1 MNKVTKI
8 WVTQVDLAQDLEVS
22 PTTVKELTAKNVLTR
37 IKGKGYDLRQARL
50 DYISHLR
57 EMAAGRYSL
66 RFVKDC
72 GHGMDVG
79 LVQAATSEAT
89 FPWLSLI
96 VLLPAAGALFMP
108 LLPGDDDQPSPWP
121 RNLALAVLLVDLLL
135 MLVVFA
141 TRFDPSIDGLQ
152 LVERVSWLPVIGLE
166 WSLGA
171 DGLSA
176 PLVVLSGLVT
186 LLSVAASWSVER
198 KSRLYFALLLVQA
211 SAQGIVF
218 LSQDFLLFF
227 LAWEL
232 ELVPVYLLI
241 AIWGGQN
248 RQYAATKFIL
258 YTALA
263 SLLILISGLALALSG
278 DQFTLNLTEL
288 AARSPGGSFG
298 LLCYLGF
305 LVGFGVKLPMFPLHT
320 WLPDAHGEANAP
332 VSMLLAGVL
341 LKMGGYALL
350 RFNVQML
357 PDAHLTLAPALVIIG
372 IVNIIYGA
380 LNAFAQDNVKRRI
393 ACSSVSHMGFV
404 LLGIG
409 AVNALG
415 ISGAML
421 QMVSHGL
428 IAAAMFF
435 VTGVF
440 YERTK
445 TLSIPNM
452 GGLAKALP
460 ITFAFFLASSLASLA
475 LPGMSGFISEITVF
489 LGITSQENFTS
500 LFRAITVLMAAIGLV
515 LTPIYLLS
523 MCRRVFFG
531 PRIPALASV
540 ADMQPRELVIG
551 LSLLVP
557 TLVIGIWPRV
567 AMDLYEAST
576 DALASQ
582 LSSLSL
588 IALIN
593 RLPLG

>member
-1 MNKVTKI
+1 MDATMPI
-8 WVTQVDLAQDLEVS
+8 SAAS
-22 PTTVKELTAKNVLTR
+22 SLTA
-37 IKGKGYDLRQARL
+37 A
-50 DYISHLR
+50 
-57 EMAAGRYSL
+57 
-66 RFVKDC
+66 
-72 GHGMDVG
+72 
-79 LVQAATSEAT
+79 

-96 VLLPAAGALFMP
+96 VLLPAAAALIMP
-108 LLPGDDDQPSPWP
+108 LLPGDEDDPTLP
-121 RNLALAVLLVDLLL
+121 RLLALATLGVDLAL
-135 MLVVFA
+135 MLWVFS
-141 TRFDPSIDGLQ
+141 RHFDGSLSTLQ
-152 LVERVSWLPVIGLE
+152 LVERVPWVPTLGLE
-166 WSLGA
+166 WSLAA

-176 PLVVLSGLVT
+176 PVVVLSGLVT
-186 LLSVAASWSVER
+186 FLAVAASWNVNR
-198 KSRLYFALLLVQA
+198 KTRLYFGLLLLQA
-211 SAQGIVF
+211 SAQGLVF

-241 AIWGGQN
+241 AIWGGKQ

-258 YTALA
+258 YTASA

-278 DQFTLNLTEL
+278 DSFTLNLSEL
-288 AARSPGGSFG
+288 AARSPGGTFG

-305 LVGFGVKLPMFPLHT
+305 LIGFGVKLPIFPLHT

-357 PDAHLTLAPALVIIG
+357 PEIHLLLAPALVVLG

-409 AVNALG
+409 AIDALG
-415 ISGAML
+415 MSGAML
-421 QMVSHGL
+421 QMISHGL
-428 IAAAMFF
+428 IAASMFF
-435 VTGVF
+435 FTGVF
-440 YERTK
+440 HDRTK

-489 LGITSQENFTS
+489 LGVTSNDGFTVP
-500 LFRAITVLMAAIGLV
+500 FRVLTIVLAAIGLV
-515 LTPIYLLS
+515 LTPVYLLS
-523 MCRRVFFG
+523 LCRRVFFG
-531 PRIPALASV
+531 PRIPALAV
-540 ADMQPRELVIG
+540 VGDMNPRELVIG

-557 TLVIGIWPRV
+557 TLVIGFWPRV
-567 AMDLYEAST
+567 AIDFYQAST
-576 DALASQ
+576 NALAIELSNTSQ
-582 LSSLSL
+582 LALSHWP
-588 IALIN
+588 IF
-593 RLPLG
+593 G

>member
-1 MNKVTKI
+1 M
-8 WVTQVDLAQDLEVS
+8 DASLSLEVAS
-22 PTTVKELTAKNVLTR
+22 QV
-37 IKGKGYDLRQARL
+37 
-50 DYISHLR
+50 S
-57 EMAAGRYSL
+57 
-66 RFVKDC
+66 
-72 GHGMDVG
+72 
-79 LVQAATSEAT
+79 
-89 FPWLSLI
+89 FPWLSLVI
-96 VLLPAAGALFMP
+96 LLPVAGALVIP
-108 LLPGDDDQPSPWP
+108 LLPKSIEESFLP
-121 RNLALAVLLVDLLL
+121 RNIAIAIL
-135 MLVVFA
+135 
-141 TRFDPSIDGLQ
+141 SIDFLLILGVFSKLYDSNLEGLQ
-152 LVERVSWLPVIGLE
+152 LIERTSWVKFIGLE
-166 WSLGA
+166 WSLGV

-176 PLVVLSGLVT
+176 PLVLLSGLIT
-186 LLSVAASWSVER
+186 LLSALASWKVNT
-198 KSRLYFALLLVQA
+198 KTRLYFSLLLIQA
-211 SAQGIVF
+211 SAQCLVF

-241 AIWGGQN
+241 AIWGGSR

-278 DQFTLNLTEL
+278 DQFSLNLSEL
-288 AARSPGGSFG
+288 AIRSATGNFG
-298 LLCYLGF
+298 LLCYIGF
-305 LVGFGVKLPMFPLHT
+305 LIGFGVKLPIFPLHT

-350 RFNVQML
+350 RFNVQIL
-357 PDAHLTLAPALVIIG
+357 PEAHMQLAPGLIIIG

-409 AVNALG
+409 AINSLG

-421 QMVSHGL
+421 QMISHGL

-435 VTGVF
+435 FTGSF
-440 YERTK
+440 YERTN

-452 GGLAKALP
+452 GGLAKVLP
-460 ITFAFFLASSLASLA
+460 ITFAFFLATSLASLA

-500 LFRAITVLMAAIGLV
+500 IFRAISIFLAAIGLV
-515 LTPIYLLS
+515 LSPIYLLS

-540 ADMQPRELVIG
+540 NEMNYRELSIG

-557 TLVIGIWPRV
+557 TLLIGLWPRAV
-567 AMDLYEAST
+567 INFYEAST
-576 DALASQ
+576 DALASRFAT
-582 LSSLSL
+582 LSL
-588 IALIN
+588 AAIS
-593 RLPLG
+593 

>member
-1 MNKVTKI
+1 M
-8 WVTQVDLAQDLEVS
+8 LAVAERPAPPHCRTPLPVMDATLPLLAAS
-22 PTTVKELTAKNVLTR
+22 TLPPATA
-37 IKGKGYDLRQARL
+37 G
-50 DYISHLR
+50 S
-57 EMAAGRYSL
+57 AA
-66 RFVKDC
+66 
-72 GHGMDVG
+72 
-79 LVQAATSEAT
+79 

-96 VLLPAAGALFMP
+96 VLLPAAAALLMP
-108 LLPGDDDQPSPWP
+108 LLPGDSNDPKLP
-121 RNLALAVLLVDLLL
+121 RSLALAALGADLAL
-135 MLVVFA
+135 MLWCFS
-141 TRFDPSIDGLQ
+141 RHFDGHQSDLQ
-152 LVERVSWLPVIGLE
+152 LVERLPWVPALGLE

-186 LLSVAASWSVER
+186 LLAVGASWNIQR
-198 KSRLYFALLLVQA
+198 KTRLYFGLLLLQA
-211 SAQGIVF
+211 SAQSLVF

-241 AIWGGQN
+241 AIWGGKQ

-258 YTALA
+258 YTATA
-263 SLLILISGLALALSG
+263 SLLILISGLALALNG
-278 DQFTLNLTEL
+278 PFTLNLNEL
-288 AARSPGGSFG
+288 AARSPGGGFG

-357 PDAHLTLAPALVIIG
+357 PAAHLQLAPALVVLG

-409 AVNALG
+409 AIDALG
-415 ISGAML
+415 LSGAML
-421 QMVSHGL
+421 QMISHGL

-440 YERTK
+440 YERTE

-460 ITFAFFLASSLASLA
+460 VTFAFFLASSLASLA
-475 LPGMSGFISEITVF
+475 LPGMSGFVSEITVF
-489 LGITSQENFTS
+489 LGLTANDGFTVG
-500 LFRAITVLMAAIGLV
+500 FRVIAVILAAIGLV
-515 LTPIYLLS
+515 LTPVYLLS
-523 MCRRVFFG
+523 LCRRVFFG
-531 PRIPALASV
+531 PRIPALAV
-540 ADMQPRELVIG
+540 VGDMRPRELLIG
-551 LSLLVP
+551 FSLLVP
-557 TLVIGIWPRV
+557 TLVIGFWPRV
-567 AMDLYEAST
+567 AIDFYEAST
-576 DALASQ
+576 NALATQ
-582 LSSLSL
+582 LAGVGNQLLAAAGSL
-588 IALIN
+588 
-593 RLPLG
+593 G

>member
-1 MNKVTKI
+1 MDASLST
-8 WVTQVDLAQDLEVS
+8 TLASAVN
-22 PTTVKELTAKNVLTR
+22 P
-37 IKGKGYDLRQARL
+37 
-50 DYISHLR
+50 
-57 EMAAGRYSL
+57 
-66 RFVKDC
+66 
-72 GHGMDVG
+72 
-79 LVQAATSEAT
+79 AT

-96 VLLPAAGALFMP
+96 VLLPSAAALLMP
-108 LLPGDDDQPSPWP
+108 VLPGDPDDP
-121 RNLALAVLLVDLLL
+121 RLPRGIALVALALDLGL
-135 MLVVFA
+135 MLWVFA
-141 TRFDPSIDGLQ
+141 RHFDGSLSSLQ
-152 LVERVSWLPVIGLE
+152 LVERVPWVPALGLE
-166 WSLGA
+166 WSLAA

-186 LLSVAASWSVER
+186 LLSVAASWNVSR
-198 KSRLYFALLLVQA
+198 KTRLYFGLMLLQA
-211 SAQGIVF
+211 SAQGLVF

-241 AIWGGQN
+241 AIWGGKQ

-258 YTALA
+258 YTATA
-263 SLLILISGLALALSG
+263 SLLILISGLALALNG
-278 DQFTLNLTEL
+278 PFTLNLSEL
-288 AARSPGGSFG
+288 AARSPGGTFG

-357 PDAHLTLAPALVIIG
+357 PDIHLLLAPALVVLG
-372 IVNIIYGA
+372 IVNIVYGA

-409 AVNALG
+409 AVDALG
-415 ISGAML
+415 LSGAML
-421 QMVSHGL
+421 QMISHGL

-440 YERTK
+440 YERTE

-452 GGLAKALP
+452 GGLAKVLP

-475 LPGMSGFISEITVF
+475 LPGMSGFVSEITVF
-489 LGITSQENFTS
+489 LGVTANDGFTTG
-500 LFRAITVLMAAIGLV
+500 FRVITVVLAAIGLV
-515 LTPIYLLS
+515 LTPVYLLS
-523 MCRRVFFG
+523 LCRRVFFG
-531 PRIPALASV
+531 PRIPALAV
-540 ADMQPRELVIG
+540 VGDMKPRELLIG
-551 LSLLVP
+551 LCLLVP
-557 TLVIGIWPRV
+557 TLVIGFWPRV
-567 AMDLYEAST
+567 AIDLYEAST
-576 DALASQ
+576 NGLATQLASHATFALA
-582 LSSLSL
+582 
-588 IALIN
+588 
-593 RLPLG
+593 RTPVFG

>member
-1 MNKVTKI
+1 
-8 WVTQVDLAQDLEVS
+8 
-22 PTTVKELTAKNVLTR
+22 
-37 IKGKGYDLRQARL
+37 
-50 DYISHLR
+50 
-57 EMAAGRYSL
+57 
-66 RFVKDC
+66 
-72 GHGMDVG
+72 MDAP
-79 LVQAATSEAT
+79 LLLSATSRLTTE

-96 VLLPAAGALFMP
+96 ALLPATGALLLP
-108 LLPGDDDQPSPWP
+108 LLPGDGTDP
-121 RNLALAVLLVDLLL
+121 RGPRTVALVVLLADLLL
-135 MLVVFA
+135 MLWVFSQ
-141 TRFDPSIDGLQ
+141 RFDGGSSALQ
-152 LVERVSWLPVIGLE
+152 LVERVPWVPFLGLE
-166 WSLGA
+166 WSLAA

-186 LLSVAASWSVER
+186 LLAVAASWNVNS
-198 KSRLYFALLLVQA
+198 KTNLYFGLLLLQA
-211 SAQGIVF
+211 SAQSLVF

-241 AIWGGQN
+241 AIWGGAQ

-258 YTALA
+258 YTATA
-263 SLLILISGLALALSG
+263 SLLILVSGLALALGG
-278 DQFTLNLTEL
+278 DSFTLNLADL
-288 AARSPGGSFG
+288 SSRSYGGSFG

-305 LVGFGVKLPMFPLHT
+305 LVGFGVKLPIFPLHT
-320 WLPDAHGEANAP
+320 WLPDAHGEASAP

-357 PDAHLTLAPALVIIG
+357 PEVHLRLAPALIVLG

-409 AVNALG
+409 AINSLG
-415 ISGAML
+415 MSGAML
-421 QMVSHGL
+421 QMISHGL
-428 IAAAMFF
+428 IAASMFF

-452 GGLAKALP
+452 GGLAKVLP

-475 LPGMSGFISEITVF
+475 LPGMSGFVSEITVF
-489 LGITSQENFTS
+489 LGVTSNEGFTTS
-500 LFRAITVLMAAIGLV
+500 FRIVTVLLAAIGLV
-515 LTPIYLLS
+515 LTPVYLLS

-531 PRIPALASV
+531 PRIPALAV
-540 ADMQPRELVIG
+540 LGDMRPRELVIG
-551 LSLLVP
+551 LVLLVP
-557 TLVIGIWPRV
+557 TLAIGFWPRL
-567 AMDLYEAST
+567 AIDFYGAST
-576 DALASQ
+576 TALAQTVANQSV
-582 LSSLSL
+582 
-588 IALIN
+588 IALS
-593 RLPLG
+593 RLPALG

>member
-1 MNKVTKI
+1 M
-8 WVTQVDLAQDLEVS
+8 DASLAPSLASV
-22 PTTVKELTAKNVLTR
+22 
-37 IKGKGYDLRQARL
+37 
-50 DYISHLR
+50 
-57 EMAAGRYSL
+57 AGS
-66 RFVKDC
+66 
-72 GHGMDVG
+72 
-79 LVQAATSEAT
+79 AP

-96 VLLPAAGALFMP
+96 VLLPSAAALLMP
-108 LLPGDDDQPSPWP
+108 LLPGDPDDP
-121 RNLALAVLLVDLLL
+121 RLPRSVALGALALDLIL
-135 MLVVFA
+135 MLWVFS
-141 TRFDPSIDGLQ
+141 RHFDGSLSSLQ
-152 LVERVSWLPVIGLE
+152 LVERVSWVPTLGLE
-166 WSLGA
+166 WSLAA

-186 LLSVAASWSVER
+186 LLAVAASWSIQR
-198 KSRLYFALLLVQA
+198 KTRLYFALMLLQA
-211 SAQGIVF
+211 SAQGLVF

-241 AIWGGQN
+241 AIWGGPQ

-278 DQFTLNLTEL
+278 DHFTLNLSEL
-288 AARSPGGSFG
+288 SARSAGGTFG

-357 PDAHLTLAPALVIIG
+357 PEVHRQLAPALVVLG

-409 AVNALG
+409 AIDALG
-415 ISGAML
+415 LSGAML

-435 VTGVF
+435 ITGVF

-452 GGLAKALP
+452 GGLAKVLP

-475 LPGMSGFISEITVF
+475 LPGMSGFVSEITVF
-489 LGITSQENFTS
+489 LGITANDGFTTG
-500 LFRAITVLMAAIGLV
+500 FRVITVVLAAIGLV
-515 LTPIYLLS
+515 LTPVYLLS
-523 MCRRVFFG
+523 LCRRVFFG
-531 PRIPALASV
+531 PRIPALAV
-540 ADMQPRELVIG
+540 VGDMNPRELLIG
-551 LSLLVP
+551 LMLLVP
-557 TLVIGIWPRV
+557 TLMIGFWPRV
-567 AMDLYEAST
+567 AIDLYEAST
-576 DALASQ
+576 NALATQ
-582 LSSLSL
+582 LADSASV
-588 IALIN
+588 ALGL
-593 RLPLG
+593 LPLPG

>member
-1 MNKVTKI
+1 
-8 WVTQVDLAQDLEVS
+8 
-22 PTTVKELTAKNVLTR
+22 
-37 IKGKGYDLRQARL
+37 
-50 DYISHLR
+50 
-57 EMAAGRYSL
+57 
-66 RFVKDC
+66 
-72 GHGMDVG
+72 MDAP
-79 LVQAATSEAT
+79 LLLSATSRLTTE

-96 VLLPAAGALFMP
+96 ALLPATGALLLP
-108 LLPGDDDQPSPWP
+108 LLPGDGTDP
-121 RNLALAVLLVDLLL
+121 RGPRTVALVVLLADLLL
-135 MLVVFA
+135 MLWVFSQ
-141 TRFDPSIDGLQ
+141 RFDGGSSALQ
-152 LVERVSWLPVIGLE
+152 LVERVPWVPFLGLE
-166 WSLGA
+166 WSLAA

-186 LLSVAASWSVER
+186 LLAVAASWNVNS
-198 KSRLYFALLLVQA
+198 KTNLYFGLLLLQA
-211 SAQGIVF
+211 SAQSLVF

-241 AIWGGQN
+241 AIWGGAQ

-258 YTALA
+258 YTATA
-263 SLLILISGLALALSG
+263 SLLILISGLALALGG
-278 DQFTLNLTEL
+278 DSFTLNLAEL
-288 AARSPGGSFG
+288 SSRSYGGSFG

-305 LVGFGVKLPMFPLHT
+305 LVGFGVKLPIFPLHT
-320 WLPDAHGEANAP
+320 WLPDAHGEASAP

-357 PDAHLTLAPALVIIG
+357 PEVHLRLAPALIVLG

-409 AVNALG
+409 AINSLG
-415 ISGAML
+415 MSGAML
-421 QMVSHGL
+421 QMISHGL
-428 IAAAMFF
+428 IAASMFF

-452 GGLAKALP
+452 GGLAKVLP

-475 LPGMSGFISEITVF
+475 LPGMSGFVSEITVF
-489 LGITSQENFTS
+489 LGVTSNEGFTTS
-500 LFRAITVLMAAIGLV
+500 FRIVTVLLAAIGLV
-515 LTPIYLLS
+515 LTPVYLLS

-531 PRIPALASV
+531 PRIPALAV
-540 ADMQPRELVIG
+540 LGDMRPRELVIG
-551 LSLLVP
+551 LVLLVP
-557 TLVIGIWPRV
+557 TLAIGFWPRL
-567 AMDLYEAST
+567 AIDFYGAST
-576 DALASQ
+576 TALAQTVANQSV
-582 LSSLSL
+582 
-588 IALIN
+588 IALS
-593 RLPLG
+593 RLPALG

>member
-1 MNKVTKI
+1 M
-8 WVTQVDLAQDLEVS
+8 L
-22 PTTVKELTAKNVLTR
+22 
-37 IKGKGYDLRQARL
+37 G
-50 DYISHLR
+50 
-57 EMAAGRYSL
+57 AAGRPASSPIPTQMP
-66 RFVKDC
+66 V
-72 GHGMDVG
+72 MDAY
-79 LVQAATSEAT
+79 LPLLAASPLSQASATASAP

-96 VLLPAAGALFMP
+96 VLLPAAVALLMP
-108 LLPGDDDQPSPWP
+108 LLPGDGSDPKLP
-121 RNLALAVLLVDLLL
+121 RSLALAALAADLGM
-135 MLVVFA
+135 MLWCFA
-141 TRFDPSIDGLQ
+141 RHFDGHQSGLQ
-152 LVERVSWLPVIGLE
+152 LVERVSWVRALGLE

-186 LLSVAASWSVER
+186 LLAVVSSWNIQR
-198 KSRLYFALLLVQA
+198 KTRLYFGLLLLQA
-211 SAQGIVF
+211 SAQSLVF

-241 AIWGGQN
+241 AIWGGKQ
-248 RQYAATKFIL
+248 RLYAATKFIL
-258 YTALA
+258 YTATA
-263 SLLILISGLALALSG
+263 SLLILISGLALALNG
-278 DQFTLNLTEL
+278 PFTLNLSEL
-288 AARSPGGSFG
+288 AARSPGGGFG

-357 PDAHLTLAPALVIIG
+357 PEAHLQLAPALVVLG

-409 AVNALG
+409 AIDALG
-415 ISGAML
+415 LSGAML
-421 QMVSHGL
+421 QMISHGL

-440 YERTK
+440 YERTE

-460 ITFAFFLASSLASLA
+460 VTFAFFLASSLASLA
-475 LPGMSGFISEITVF
+475 LPGMSGFVSEITVF
-489 LGITSQENFTS
+489 LGVTANDGFTIG
-500 LFRAITVLMAAIGLV
+500 FRVITVILAAIGLV
-515 LTPIYLLS
+515 LTPVYLLS
-523 MCRRVFFG
+523 LCRRVFFG
-531 PRIPALASV
+531 PRIPALAV
-540 ADMQPRELVIG
+540 VGDMRPRELLIG

-557 TLVIGIWPRV
+557 TLVIGFWPRV
-567 AMDLYEAST
+567 AIDFYEAST
-576 DALASQ
+576 NALATELASRAQ
-582 LSSLSL
+582 L
-588 IALIN
+588 ALGG
-593 RLPLG
+593 LPVIG

>member
-1 MNKVTKI
+1 
-8 WVTQVDLAQDLEVS
+8 
-22 PTTVKELTAKNVLTR
+22 
-37 IKGKGYDLRQARL
+37 
-50 DYISHLR
+50 
-57 EMAAGRYSL
+57 
-66 RFVKDC
+66 
-72 GHGMDVG
+72 MDVG
-79 LVQAATSEAT
+79 LAQAATSEAT

-108 LLPGDDDQPSPWP
+108 LLPGDDNQPSPWP
-121 RNLALAVLLVDLLL
+121 RNLALVVLLVDLLL

-141 TRFDPSIDGLQ
+141 TRFDPSIDSLQ

-186 LLSVAASWSVER
+186 LLSVAASWSVQQ

-350 RFNVQML
+350 RFNVQMRL
-357 PDAHLTLAPALVIIG
+357 DAHLILAPALVILG
-372 IVNIIYGA
+372 IVNIVYGA

-415 ISGAML
+415 VSGAML

-531 PRIPALASV
+531 PRIPALARV
-540 ADMQPRELVIG
+540 EDMQPRELVIG

-576 DALASQ
+576 DALANQ
-582 LSSLSL
+582 LSGLSL
-588 IALIN
+588 MALIN